1 MKSVSKR
8 LHHAGLHCYLL
19 VGFLL
24 FSGAV
29 QAQAV
34 HPVTGRPIAPVMG
47 SRGADWLDRSDRQ
60 AEEKP
65 DLAIKELNLKPR
77 MIVADIG
84 AGTGYYS
91 IRMAPHVSP
100 GGRVLSD
107 DIQPEMLA
115 RLRTNAKAANVTNIE
130 TILGSESDPHL
141 PTGNVDL
148 VIMVDVYHELSRP
161 QRMLEHI
168 REALK
173 PDGQLVLLEYRKED
187 PSVPIR
193 PEHKMSLADVKAEI
207 EPEGYQFVKSIET
220 LPWQHMIFFKRATV
234 N

>member
-1 MKSVSKR
+1 VISVPKH
-8 LHHAGLHCYLL
+8 LHSSRSHCCLLIGL
-19 VGFLL
+19 LL
-24 FSGAV
+24 FSRAI

-47 SRGADWLDRSDRQ
+47 SRGADWLDRPDRQ

-65 DLAIKELNLKPR
+65 DLAIKELNLKSG
-77 MIVADIG
+77 MVIADIG
-84 AGTGYYS
+84 CGTGYYS
-91 IRMAPHVSP
+91 IRMAKRVSP

-107 DIQPEMLA
+107 DIQPEMLD
-115 RLRTNAKAANVTNIE
+115 RLRASAKAANVTNIE
-130 TILGSESDPHL
+130 TIQGSESNPHL
-141 PTGNVDL
+141 PPDTVDL
-148 VIMVDVYHELSRP
+148 AIMVDVYHELSRP
-161 QRMLEHI
+161 QRMLQHI

-207 EPEGYQFVKSIET
+207 EPEGYEFVKSVET
-220 LPWQHMIFFKRATV
+220 LPWQHMIFFKRAPG

>member
-1 MKSVSKR
+1 MRPSPKHFHTGR
-8 LHHAGLHCYLL
+8 PHCSLL
-19 VGFLL
+19 IGFLL
-24 FSGAV
+24 FSGSL
-29 QAQAV
+29 QAQTV

-47 SRGADWLDRSDRQ
+47 SRAADWLDRPDRQ

-65 DLAIKELNLKPR
+65 DLAIKELSLKPG

-91 IRMAPHVSP
+91 IRIAKRVSP
-100 GGRVLSD
+100 GGSVLSD

-115 RLRTNAKAANVTNIE
+115 RLRANAKAENVTNIA

-141 PTGNVDL
+141 PLDTVDL
-148 VIMVDVYHELSRP
+148 AIMVDVYHELSRP
-161 QRMLEHI
+161 QRMLQHI
-168 REALK
+168 RAALK
-173 PDGQLVLLEYRKED
+173 LDGQLVLLEYRKED

-207 EPEGYQFVKSIET
+207 EPEGYVFVKSVET
-220 LPWQHMIFFKRATV
+220 LPWQHMIFFKRAPV

>member
-1 MKSVSKR
+1 
-8 LHHAGLHCYLL
+8 
-19 VGFLL
+19 
-24 FSGAV
+24 
-29 QAQAV
+29 
-34 HPVTGRPIAPVMG
+34 MG
-47 SRGADWLDRSDRQ
+47 SRAADWLDRPDRQ

-65 DLAIKELNLKPR
+65 DLAIRELSLKPG

-91 IRMAPHVSP
+91 IRIAKRVTP

-115 RLRTNAKAANVTNIE
+115 RLRANAKAENVTNIA

-141 PTGNVDL
+141 PLDTVDL
-148 VIMVDVYHELSRP
+148 AIMVDVYHELSRP
-161 QRMLEHI
+161 QRMLQHI
-168 REALK
+168 RAALK

-207 EPEGYQFVKSIET
+207 EPEGYVFVKSVET
-220 LPWQHMIFFKRATV
+220 LPWQHMIFFKRAPV